1 MPKDTRLKLAV
12 DDSKM
17 MCGHLRT
24 GTYILRNI
32 SCEYPK
38 FIEKKFS
45 MKKPGGVINL
55 ESVGST
61 EREEIRGDFNHGLI
75 TKCFTQRSGYSNT
88 VVMVLRNNEVNY
100 SRCSFYNT
108 IIVHKYYHHL
118 ADKIFLKHFNFK
130 QTILVVKGTYHY
142 KNWVCL

>member
-12 DDSKM
+12 DDSRM

-24 GTYILRNI
+24 GTYILRDI

-38 FIEKKFS
+38 FIEKKF
-45 MKKPGGVINL
+45 
-55 ESVGST
+55 ST

-100 SRCSFYNT
+100 SRCAFYNT